1 MLGVRRTSGAAR
13 CPAPPAAPLR
23 SADARRLALSR
34 TAPGTPTV
42 GAQVPPATRSEI
54 SASLASGS
62 LANSEIS
69 SPSKVTDSA
78 SGLSRFPWQAE
89 HTALLTN
96 WATRFFTDALFVVA
110 NVSSTYRRAPTNVP

>member
-1 MLGVRRTSGAAR
+1 MRRPAGRHPPLGRR
-13 CPAPPAAPLR
+13 PPARLIDNR
-23 SADARRLALSR
+23 ARH
-34 TAPGTPTV
+34 PTV

-54 SASLASGS
+54 SGSLASGS